1 MKLKF
6 ALFQIAILFFAFG
19 NSNAQKPDLVLCKG
33 STINYREN
41 NIGSSLPSVSWFWTF
56 QGATPAASTA
66 RNPQNI
72 NYPNAGLFK
81 TSCTSTFTDSS
92 KQTNDIYVLIIDGS
106 FSNIPIRDTIIC
118 NNTISLTLDAGN
130 NSPINQ
136 FIWSSPDAPVT
147 AKDTFNKLTI
157 NQAGTYSVKI
167 TNICGTS
174 TKTITVKKGTMPTV
188 NLGGDLFV
196 CRNISLILD
205 AGFVPGYTYSWTPTL
220 ETTAQIT
227 ASIAGNYK
235 VTVTSSDGCSKT
247 DDINLK
253 DSCPPVVW
261 LPNAFTP
268 NDADPNNIYKPYLEG
283 FKSLRMFIYN
293 RWGQKMF
300 ETTDLNGGWDGFYLG
315 DPAVEGVYICL
326 LELVGND
333 SYRKMLKTNFH
344 LLR

>member
-1 MKLKF
+1 MKLK
-6 ALFQIAILFFAFG
+6 LHILIGIFILLGFNELKG
-19 NSNAQKPDLVLCKG
+19 QTPSLTLCKG
-33 STINYREN
+33 SSINYSQTD
-41 NIGSSLPSVSWFWTF
+41 SSSSQPSVSWFWTF
-56 QGATPAASTA
+56 QGGDIAASTN
-66 RNPQNI
+66 R
-72 NYPNAGLFK
+72 YPKVTYPAIGLFK
-81 TSCTSTFTDSS
+81 TICTSTFADSS
-92 KQTNDIYVLIIDGS
+92 KSVKTIYVLIIDGTLT
-106 FSNIPIRDTIIC
+106 NIPIRDTTIC

-130 NSPINQ
+130 NLPINH
-136 FIWSSPDAPVT
+136 FVWSSPDATITP
-147 AKDTFNKLTI
+147 KDTFTKLSIT
-157 NQAGTYSVKI
+157 QAGTYTVKI
-167 TNICGTS
+167 TNICSTA
-174 TKTITVKKGTMPTV
+174 TKTITVKKGTMPSV

-205 AGFVPGYTYSWTPTL
+205 AGFVAGYTYSWTPTL
-220 ETTAQIT
+220 ETTPQIT
-227 ASIAGNYK
+227 ASLAGNYTVK
-235 VTVTSSDGCSKT
+235 VTSADGCSKT
-247 DDINLK
+247 DNINLI

-268 NDADPNNIYKPYLEG
+268 NDADPNNIYKPYIEG

-344 LLR
+344 LIR

>member
-1 MKLKF
+1 MKLK
-6 ALFQIAILFFAFG
+6 LHIILGIFILLGFNQLNG
-19 NSNAQKPDLVLCKG
+19 QTPSLTICKG
-33 STINYREN
+33 SSINYSEYN
-41 NIGSSLPSVSWFWTF
+41 TGSSLPSVSWFWTF
-56 QGATPAASTA
+56 EGATPSTSTD

-72 NYPNAGLFK
+72 TYPAVGLFK
-81 TSCTSTFTDSS
+81 TICISTFNNGAKDTGE
-92 KQTNDIYVLIIDGS
+92 IYILVIDGT

-118 NNTISLTLDAGN
+118 SNLISLTLDAGN
-130 NSPINQ
+130 NLPINH
-136 FIWSSPDAPVT
+136 FVWSSLDAPVT
-147 AKDTFNKLTI
+147 AKDTFSKLAI

-167 TNICGTS
+167 TNKCSTV
-174 TKTITVKKGTMPTV
+174 TKTITVKKGTMPSV

-205 AGFVPGYTYSWTPTL
+205 AGFVAGHTYSWTPTL
-220 ETTAQIT
+220 ETTPQIT
-227 ASIAGNYK
+227 ASLSGNYK
-235 VTVTSSDGCSKT
+235 VKVTSADGCSNT
-247 DDINLK
+247 DDINLI

-268 NDADPNNIYKPYLEG
+268 NDADPNNIYKPYIEG

-293 RWGQKMF
+293 RWGQKMY

-344 LLR
+344 LIR